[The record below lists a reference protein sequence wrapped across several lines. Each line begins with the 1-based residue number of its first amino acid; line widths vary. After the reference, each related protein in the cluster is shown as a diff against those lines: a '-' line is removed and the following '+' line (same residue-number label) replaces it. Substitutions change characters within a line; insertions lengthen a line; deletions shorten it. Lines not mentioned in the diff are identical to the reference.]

1 MSIPPVLAVPSGRAV
16 RRLKRIGGRGLLTLL
31 AAAVIMLVSVLG
43 ALLPDATL
51 PLTWYV
57 PVLDSATVVTLVVVL
72 FLSSSDVIIR
82 RHGRSLPLAFVS
94 VVLGMVWLQH
104 MLTFP
109 GVAPFTLPL
118 VTNQTAP
125 FLFQAG
131 HIGTLALF
139 AWILFHRAGPLAQPR
154 RSLSRTLAL
163 ALGVSVAAVALT
175 AGLALILPPLIVNG
189 RFTGLNTLLQAVPF
203 LVLAVVAVAVRRGPG
218 PGTPTPPGGAAA
230 LAFAT
235 AE

>member
-1 MSIPPVLAVPSGRAV
+1 LLVAVVRGRCPEA
-16 RRLKRIGGRGLLTLL
+16 
-31 AAAVIMLVSVLG
+31 S
-43 ALLPDATL
+43 L
-51 PLTWYV
+51 PLTSYV
-57 PVLDSATVVTLVVVL
+57 PAPDSATVVPLVVVL
-72 FLSSSDVIIR
+72 SPSSSDAIIR

-131 HIGTLALF
+131 HIGTPELF
-139 AWILFHRAGPLAQPR
+139 AWILFHRAGSMAQPR

-163 ALGVSVAAVALT
+163 ALGVSLAAVA
-175 AGLALILPPLIVNG
+175 
-189 RFTGLNTLLQAVPF
+189 Q
-203 LVLAVVAVAVRRGPG
+203 
-218 PGTPTPPGGAAA
+218 
-230 LAFAT
+230 
-235 AE
+235 